1 MIILFGILISPIYAV
16 SDIEISPSNPVVGDT
31 ITLTG
36 KASPNEAIN
45 CQAWFEVNPTKILLP
60 DYGYDM
66 YGVELPSPPNNFKVI
81 AENVNDAYV
90 CVNMGIWITIS
101 SSADSNGIATVS
113 KSNVPEGTY
122 DITIGGT
129 IKDQSKPVKLK
140 IIASTTI
147 NADENGNFKYA
158 YKTNN
163 IPEGTTIYLSVGG
176 VNKEII
182 IKGDT
187 PAPPAPSVVD
197 TTNTTNN
204 TDNEPP
210 KITILSPSK
219 RDYTTS
225 TVDFEAIVEDVSDYT
240 IKFYLN
246 GNRLGYNESSS
257 HYTGTINLKEG
268 ENTFKITAKDAYDNE
283 NSKIIYINYYKPKSQ
298 EIENTENNK
307 VEDNIA
313 SSQNTTFK
321 NIENTENN
329 IQNNNNPEQEENIIY
344 GTVIKHI
351 DNATLTI
358 SDGTKINTEGDVQIK
373 KVELPNTTIAYYIA
387 PKNAE
392 FSKPLTLEISLNVPD
407 NKELKILYYDEKLKS
422 WKNIPYIYDKN
433 NSEITMSITKSGYYA
448 IKENEI
454 LENNNSMFGE
464 IVMVTKIV
472 ITTIIKL
479 IISKLNLA

>member
-45 CQAWFEVNPTKILLP
+45 CQAWFEVNPIISP
-60 DYGYDM
+60 PYYGYIM
-66 YGVELPSPPNNFKVI
+66 NSVEIPSTPNTFKVTG
-81 AENVNDAYV
+81 ENVNYV
-90 CVNMGIWITIS
+90 SVDVKMGIWITKRAN
-101 SSADSNGIATVS
+101 ADSNGIATVS

-122 DITIGGT
+122 DMTIGGT

-197 TTNTTNN
+197 TTNTINN

-257 HYTGTINLKEG
+257 HYTGTLNLKEG

-307 VEDNIA
+307 VENIA
-313 SSQNTTFK
+313 SSQNTTSE
-321 NIENTENN
+321 NIENTE
-329 IQNNNNPEQEENIIY
+329 NNNNPEQEENIIY

>member
-45 CQAWFEVNPTKILLP
+45 CQAWFEVNPAISP
-60 DYGYDM
+60 PYYGYIM
-66 YGVELPSPPNNFKVI
+66 NSVEIPSPPNIFKVI
-81 AENVNDAYV
+81 GENVNYV
-90 CVNMGIWITIS
+90 SINVKMGMWITKRA
-101 SSADSNGIATVS
+101 SADSNGVATVS

-122 DITIGGT
+122 DMKIGGT

-140 IIASTTI
+140 IMASTTI

-163 IPEGTTIYLSVGG
+163 IPEGTTIYMSVGG

-257 HYTGTINLKEG
+257 HYTGTLNLKEG

-307 VEDNIA
+307 VENIA
-313 SSQNTTFK
+313 SSQNTTSE
-321 NIENTENN
+321 NIENTE
-329 IQNNNNPEQEENIIY
+329 NNNNPEQEENIIY

>member
-45 CQAWFEVNPTKILLP
+45 CQAWFEITPSIISLPWYVMNDVDIPTTPNTFKII
-60 DYGYDM
+60 G
-66 YGVELPSPPNNFKVI
+66 
-81 AENVNDAYV
+81 ENVGKLYMD
-90 CVNMGIWITIS
+90 VNMGIWITKRAN
-101 SSADSNGIATVS
+101 ADSNGIATVS

-122 DITIGGT
+122 DMTIGGT

-257 HYTGTINLKEG
+257 HYTGTLNLKEG

-307 VEDNIA
+307 VENIA
-313 SSQNTTFK
+313 SSQNTTSE
-321 NIENTENN
+321 NIENTE
-329 IQNNNNPEQEENIIY
+329 NNNNPEQEENIIY